1 MYPPMTHPPSPLLD
15 MSHCFVLPRAAAVF
29 EEDSARG
36 RRKWGSQG
44 GESGRGGVCTLLGSV
59 LKLARLACVVR
70 D

>member
-1 MYPPMTHPPSPLLD
+1 MTHPPSPLLD
-15 MSHCFVLPRAAAVF
+15 MSHCLGFPRTAAVF
-29 EEDSARG
+29 EEDGARG

-44 GESGRGGVCTLLGSV
+44 GESGGGVCTLLGSV